1 MNLDKKE
8 IDNFDIYAHEWW
20 NKRGPYKLI
29 HNLTPLRVEYIQNS
43 INVKGLNILDIGCG
57 GGLLAEELTK
67 KGANVTGLDASKKTI
82 NIAKQHAKE
91 SNLNINYVCS
101 TLESF
106 IEKDKKDNHEIVIR
120 IGPFPNEDDAVHG
133 ASYIYA
139 TQQIDL
145 TDSIKPYDA
154 TIH

>member
-1 MNLDKKE
+1 MLKK
-8 IDNFDIYAHEWW
+8 IVS
-20 NKRGPYKLI
+20 KL
-29 HNLTPLRVEYIQNS
+29 
-43 INVKGLNILDIGCG
+43 
-57 GGLLAEELTK
+57 
-67 KGANVTGLDASKKTI
+67 
-82 NIAKQHAKE
+82 
-91 SNLNINYVCS
+91 
-101 TLESF
+101 F